1 MIDNPTTGIKLNHH
15 YTGRKHMKYLLEGFM
30 ALAFT
35 FAMGYISYET
45 KDVWPLIGAIF
56 VGALYLIA
64 DWSD

>member
-1 MIDNPTTGIKLNHH
+1 MIDNKTTGIKLNYH
-15 YTGRKHMKYLLEGFM
+15 YTERQLMKYMLEGFM

>member
-1 MIDNPTTGIKLNHH
+1 MIDNPTTGIKLNYH
-15 YTGRKHMKYLLEGFM
+15 YTERQLMKYMLEGFM
-30 ALAFT
+30 VLAFT

>member
-1 MIDNPTTGIKLNHH
+1 MIDNPITGIKLNYH
-15 YTGRKHMKYLLEGFM
+15 YTERQLMKYMLEGFM
-30 ALAFT
+30 VLAFT

-45 KDVWPLIGAIF
+45 KDLWPLIGAIF

>member
-1 MIDNPTTGIKLNHH
+1 MLDNKTTGIKLNYH
-15 YTGRKHMKYLLEGFM
+15 YTERQLMKYMLEGFM

>member
-1 MIDNPTTGIKLNHH
+1 MIDNQTTGIKLNYH
-15 YTGRKHMKYLLEGFM
+15 YTERQLMKYMLEGFM
-30 ALAFT
+30 VLAFT

>member
-1 MIDNPTTGIKLNHH
+1 
-15 YTGRKHMKYLLEGFM
+15 MKYLLEGFM

-45 KDVWPLIGAIF
+45 QDAWPLIGAIF

>member
-1 MIDNPTTGIKLNHH
+1 MLDNKTTGIKLNYH
-15 YTGRKHMKYLLEGFM
+15 YTERQLMKYMLEGFM
-30 ALAFT
+30 VLAFT

-45 KDVWPLIGAIF
+45 KDVWPLVGAIF

>member
-1 MIDNPTTGIKLNHH
+1 MLDNKTTGIKLNYH
-15 YTGRKHMKYLLEGFM
+15 YTERQLMKYMLEGFM

-56 VGALYLIA
+56 VGAFYLIA

>member
-1 MIDNPTTGIKLNHH
+1 MIDNKTTGIKLNYH
-15 YTGRKHMKYLLEGFM
+15 YTERQLMKYMLEGFM
-30 ALAFT
+30 VLAFT

>member
-1 MIDNPTTGIKLNHH
+1 MIDNTTTGIKLNYH
-15 YTGRKHMKYLLEGFM
+15 YTERQLMKYMLEGFM

>member
-1 MIDNPTTGIKLNHH
+1 MLDNKTTGIKLNYH
-15 YTGRKHMKYLLEGFM
+15 YTERQLMKYMLEGFM
-30 ALAFT
+30 VLAFT

>member
-1 MIDNPTTGIKLNHH
+1 
-15 YTGRKHMKYLLEGFM
+15 MKYMLEGFM